1 MPDMTYLTVGN
12 RLKRLVDMGDD
23 SFAEVIALPMLM
35 PVPWVPTT
43 AFNGRVFAD
52 IEIQVIGTPTTAYVL
67 QDSLDGSTYND
78 CNAMDR
84 NGTVLTSIT
93 AAGRYRLP
101 GSCYL
106 RARQGAGS
114 SIIIRAGN

>member
-1 MPDMTYLTVGN
+1 MPDMTYTTVGN

-23 SFAEVIALPMLM
+23 SFAEVTSLPILL
-35 PVPWVPTT
+35 PAPWVPTT

-52 IEIQVIGTPTTAYVL
+52 IEIQVIGIPTTAYVF
-67 QDSLDGSTYND
+67 QDSLDGSTFND
-78 CNAMDR
+78 CNAVDR
-84 NGTVLTSIT
+84 NGTSLTSIT

-106 RARQGAGS
+106 RARLGGGS
-114 SIIIRAGN
+114 TIIIRAGN